1 MSGENSPRERHNKRM
16 NGPESPAGPP
26 ASLMAALERIFAPV
40 VRLALAHGL
49 TLPVMV
55 EQLKR
60 VYVKVA
66 TRHFSLASRPIT
78 NSRISLL
85 TGVHRKDVRRL
96 VDEER
101 APTRLPTV
109 TVGTALVARWLADDD
124 YQDGYGRPRR
134 LALRGTK
141 ASFETLV
148 ALVSGQDLRGRV
160 VLDELMRLGVVE
172 LDGDGV
178 ILCTDGFVP
187 REGFD
192 EKADYF
198 GNNVRDH
205 VAAAGHNL
213 EDQRPALLERA
224 VGYHGLSVED
234 IVELQA
240 VAEQDAS
247 ALLRKLN
254 RRALAMKT
262 HNKTLETPGCELK
275 RMNFG
280 VYFLAADDD
289 GDDG

>member
-1 MSGENSPRERHNKRM
+1 M
-16 NGPESPAGPP
+16 NEPESPAGPP
-26 ASLMAALERIFAPV
+26 VSLMAALERIFAPV

-66 TRHFSLASRPIT
+66 AQHFALASRPIT

-96 VDEER
+96 VDEKQ
-101 APTRLPTV
+101 APAPLQAV

-124 YQDGYGRPRR
+124 YQDEAGRPRR
-134 LALRGTK
+134 LPLRGAK
-141 ASFETLV
+141 ASFESLV

-160 VLDELMRLGVVE
+160 VLDELTRLSIVE
-172 LDGDGV
+172 VDGDEV
-178 ILCTDGFVP
+178 ILRTDGFVP

-192 EKADYF
+192 EKAHYF

-205 VAAAGHNL
+205 IAAAAHNL
-213 EDQRPALLERA
+213 DEQRPALLERA
-224 VGYHGLSVED
+224 VAYHGLSAED
-234 IVELQA
+234 ITELQA
-240 VAEQDAS
+240 SAQRDAN

-262 HNKTLETPGCELK
+262 QNAKLEIPPSALK

-280 VYFLAADDD
+280 VYFLAANDD
-289 GDDG
+289 GDDE